1 MKLNRDKFFSE
12 TTNEVQ
18 NIYTFFADESIQ
30 ITELS
35 DHVIEAAKKH
45 GFEEKQTFIISKD
58 TDWSFLQ
65 TTNENL
71 DLFGSKKIIEIKL
84 IGIGP
89 GNKGSKAIK
98 EYCANPDENKLL
110 IFSAER
116 LEKKAQ
122 TSAWAKSLE
131 DTGTTIIESPIH
143 ISSMPKWISKRAS
156 DLDIEIDHD
165 AINLLSE
172 KTEGNLLATI
182 QELIKLSLLFPSQ
195 GIDFKMMEKSIS
207 NSSSYGI
214 FDLSN
219 AFVAG
224 DKKKTIKIIELLKSE
239 GTQPPLILWALS
251 KEIYNLY
258 KVIEE
263 GSSRNIWGPRHYL
276 DLLSQRAKNISGSK
290 IKSAL
295 IDIAEID
302 SAIKGLSRKN
312 PWQSIRELA
321 LNF

>member
-1 MKLNRDKFFSE
+1 MRLNRDKFFSE
-12 TTNEVQ
+12 TGNEVQ

-35 DHVIEAAKKH
+35 DHVIKAAKKH

>member
-12 TTNEVQ
+12 TGNEIQ

>member
-12 TTNEVQ
+12 TGNEIQ

-195 GIDFKMMEKSIS
+195 GIDFKMMERSIS

>member
-1 MKLNRDKFFSE
+1 MKLNRDKFFRE
-12 TTNEVQ
+12 IGNEVQ

-172 KTEGNLLATI
+172 RTEGNLLATI

-239 GTQPPLILWALS
+239 GTQPPIILWALS

>member
-12 TTNEVQ
+12 TGKEIQ

-98 EYCANPDENKLL
+98 EYCANPDEDKLL

-156 DLDIEIDHD
+156 NLDIEIDHD

-276 DLLSQRAKNISGSK
+276 DLLSQRAENISGSK

-295 IDIAEID
+295 KDIAEID
-302 SAIKGLSRKN
+302 SAIKGLSKKN